1 MQARVSGAFS
11 LQGLAQA
18 LTKLSRQA
26 VGVVIGAALA
36 VAVLHAPQ
44 AHADKLDDIKKAGVL
59 RVGVFDA
66 NPPFGYADAKTGQ
79 PVGLDVDYAQEIAN
93 KLGVKLEL
101 RATNPAN
108 RVPLLTSGKVDI
120 VAANFTITDER
131 KKQIEFSTPYFASGL
146 QFIAKKGVLK
156 QPDDLKRDGIRL
168 GVDKGTT
175 QETTLRDGYPNARV
189 IAYDDSPLALT
200 ALRTG
205 AIQAFAQ
212 DGAKLGALLAT
223 LPNRSELEIS
233 PFVLTREYMGI
244 GVPKGET
251 KLTATID
258 QILQGLE
265 KDGSAGRIY
274 DRWFGPK
281 SAAPLPRDFII
292 GSTK

>member
-1 MQARVSGAFS
+1 
-11 LQGLAQA
+11 
-18 LTKLSRQA
+18 
-26 VGVVIGAALA
+26 
-36 VAVLHAPQ
+36 
-44 AHADKLDDIKKAGVL
+44 
-59 RVGVFDA
+59 
-66 NPPFGYADAKTGQ
+66 
-79 PVGLDVDYAQEIAN
+79 LDVDYSQEIAN

-108 RVPLLTSGKVDI
+108 RVPLLPSGKVDI

-146 QFIAKKGVLK
+146 QFIARKGVLK

-175 QETTLRDGYPNARV
+175 QETTLRDGYPKARV

-265 KDGSAGRIY
+265 KDGTAGRIY

>member
-1 MQARVSGAFS
+1 MQASVSGAFS
-11 LQGLAQA
+11 LSGLALA
-18 LTKLSRQA
+18 LAKSSRQA
-26 VGVVIGAALA
+26 VGVIIGAALA

-156 QPDDLKRDGIRL
+156 QPDDLKKDGIRL

-265 KDGSAGRIY
+265 KDGTAGRIY

>member
-1 MQARVSGAFS
+1 MQASVSGAFS
-11 LQGLAQA
+11 LQGLTQA
-18 LTKLSRQA
+18 LRKLSRQA

-146 QFIAKKGVLK
+146 QFIARKGVLK

-251 KLTATID
+251 KLTASID
-258 QILQGLE
+258 QILLGLE

>member
-1 MQARVSGAFS
+1 MKAGFFS
-11 LQGLAQA
+11 LRGLARA
-18 LTKLSRQA
+18 SRQA
-26 VGVVIGAALA
+26 VGAAIGAMLA
-36 VAVLHAPQ
+36 VAAWHVPA
-44 AHADKLDDIKKAGVL
+44 AHADRLDDIRRAGVL

-66 NPPFGYADAKTGQ
+66 NPPFGSADARTGQ
-79 PVGLDVDYAQEIAN
+79 PVGLDVDYAQAIAS

-108 RVPLLTSGKVDI
+108 RVPLLASGKVDLI
-120 VAANFTITDER
+120 AANFTITDER
-131 KKQIEFSTPYFASGL
+131 RKQIDFSTPYFASGL
-146 QFIAKKGVLK
+146 QFIARKGVLK

-175 QETTLRDGYPNARV
+175 QETTLREGYPNARV

-200 ALRTG
+200 ALRSS

-233 PFVLTREYMGI
+233 PFVLTREYMGVGI
-244 GVPKGET
+244 PKGET
-251 KLTATID
+251 QLVATVDRILRELEQDGTA
-258 QILQGLE
+258 
-265 KDGSAGRIY
+265 ARIY

-281 SAAPLPRDFII
+281 SAAPLPRDFLI
-292 GSTK
+292 GSAK

>member
-1 MQARVSGAFS
+1 MQASVSGAFS
-11 LQGLAQA
+11 LQGLTQA
-18 LTKLSRQA
+18 LRKLSRQA

>member
-1 MQARVSGAFS
+1 MQTGFSGVVTLRGLA
-11 LQGLAQA
+11 QGLAKSSQ
-18 LTKLSRQA
+18 QA

-36 VAVLHAPQ
+36 VAVLHAP
-44 AHADKLDDIKKAGVL
+44 AARADRLDDIRRAGVL

-79 PVGLDVDYAQEIAN
+79 PVGLDVDYAQEIAK

-131 KKQIEFSTPYFASGL
+131 KKQIDFSTPYFASGL
-146 QFIAKKGVLK
+146 QFIARKGVLK
-156 QPDDLKRDGIRL
+156 QPDDLKKDGIRL

-175 QETTLRDGYPNARV
+175 QETTLREGYPNARV

-200 ALRTG
+200 ALRSG

-223 LPNRSELEIS
+223 LPNRNELEIS

-244 GVPKGET
+244 GIPKGDAQ
-251 KLTATID
+251 LTATID

-265 KDGSAGRIY
+265 KDGTAARIY

-281 SAAPLPRDFII
+281 SAAPLPRDFVI
-292 GSTK
+292 GSAK

>member
-1 MQARVSGAFS
+1 MMKQKQMLGCLLVGS
-11 LQGLAQA
+11 LMAGQP
-18 LTKLSRQA
+18 
-26 VGVVIGAALA
+26 ALA
-36 VAVLHAPQ
+36 
-44 AHADKLDDIKKAGVL
+44 DRLDDILQRGSV
-59 RVGVFDA
+59 RVGTTGDYR
-66 NPPFGYADAKTGQ
+66 PFSERDSGGDYR
-79 PVGLDVDYAQEIAN
+79 GLDIEMAQSLARA
-93 KLGVKLEL
+93 LGVKLEL

-156 QPDDLKRDGIRL
+156 QPDDLKKDGIRL

-265 KDGSAGRIY
+265 KDGTAGRIY

>member
-1 MQARVSGAFS
+1 MKAGLFS
-11 LQGLAQA
+11 LRSLARA
-18 LTKLSRQA
+18 SRQA
-26 VGVVIGAALA
+26 VGAAIGAVLA
-36 VAVLHAPQ
+36 VAVLHAP
-44 AHADKLDDIKKAGVL
+44 AARADRLDDIKKAGVL

-66 NPPFGYADAKTGQ
+66 NPPFGFADAKSGQ
-79 PVGLDVDYAQEIAN
+79 PVGLDVDYAQEIAR

-108 RVPLLTSGKVDI
+108 RVPLLTAGKVDLI
-120 VAANFTITDER
+120 AANFTITDER
-131 KKQIEFSTPYFASGL
+131 RKQIDFSTPYFASGL
-146 QFIAKKGVLK
+146 QFIARKGVLK
-156 QPDDLKRDGIRL
+156 QPDDLKKDGIRL

-175 QETTLRDGYPNARV
+175 QEATLREGYPNARV

-200 ALRTG
+200 ALRSG

-251 KLTATID
+251 QLADTVD
-258 QILQGLE
+258 RILQGLE
-265 KDGSAGRIY
+265 KDGTAARIY

-292 GSTK
+292 GSAK

>member
-1 MQARVSGAFS
+1 MKAGFFS
-11 LQGLAQA
+11 LRGLARA
-18 LTKLSRQA
+18 SRQA
-26 VGVVIGAALA
+26 VGAAIGAMLA
-36 VAVLHAPQ
+36 VAAWHVPA
-44 AHADKLDDIKKAGVL
+44 AHADRLDDIRRAGVL

-66 NPPFGYADAKTGQ
+66 NPPFGSADARTGQ
-79 PVGLDVDYAQEIAN
+79 PVGLDVDYAQAIAS

-108 RVPLLTSGKVDI
+108 RVPLLASGKVDLI
-120 VAANFTITDER
+120 AANFTITDER
-131 KKQIEFSTPYFASGL
+131 RKQIDFSTPYFASGL
-146 QFIAKKGVLK
+146 QFIARKGVLK

-175 QETTLRDGYPNARV
+175 QETTLREGYPSARV

-200 ALRTG
+200 ALRSG

-233 PFVLTREYMGI
+233 PFVLTREYMGVGI
-244 GVPKGET
+244 PKGET
-251 KLTATID
+251 QLVATVDRILRELEQDGTA
-258 QILQGLE
+258 
-265 KDGSAGRIY
+265 ARIY

-281 SAAPLPRDFII
+281 SAAPLPRDFLI
-292 GSTK
+292 GSAK

>member
-1 MQARVSGAFS
+1 MQASVSGAFS
-11 LQGLAQA
+11 LQGLTQA
-18 LTKLSRQA
+18 LRKLSRQA

-146 QFIAKKGVLK
+146 QFIARKGVLK

-175 QETTLRDGYPNARV
+175 QETTLRDGYPKARV

>member
-265 KDGSAGRIY
+265 KDGTAGRIY

>member
-1 MQARVSGAFS
+1 MQASISGAFS

-44 AHADKLDDIKKAGVL
+44 ARAAKLDDIKKAGVL

-66 NPPFGYADAKTGQ
+66 NPPFGYADAKTGE

-156 QPDDLKRDGIRL
+156 QPDDLKKDGIRL

-175 QETTLRDGYPNARV
+175 QETTLREGYPNARV

-265 KDGSAGRIY
+265 KDGTAGRIY

>member
-1 MQARVSGAFS
+1 MQASVSGAFS
-11 LQGLAQA
+11 LSGLALA
-18 LTKLSRQA
+18 LARSSRQA

-131 KKQIEFSTPYFASGL
+131 KKQIEFSTAYFASGL

-156 QPDDLKRDGIRL
+156 QPDDLKKDGIRL

-258 QILQGLE
+258 QILQALE
-265 KDGSAGRIY
+265 KDGTAGRIY

>member
-1 MQARVSGAFS
+1 MQASVSGAFS

-18 LTKLSRQA
+18 LAKLSRQA

-36 VAVLHAPQ
+36 VAVLHAPN
-44 AHADKLDDIKKAGVL
+44 ARADKLDDIKKAGVL

-146 QFIAKKGVLK
+146 QFIARKGVLK

>member
-281 SAAPLPRDFII
+281 SAAPLPRDFIV

>member
-1 MQARVSGAFS
+1 MQASVSGAFS
-11 LQGLAQA
+11 LSGLALA
-18 LTKLSRQA
+18 LAKSSRQA

-156 QPDDLKRDGIRL
+156 QPDDLKKDGIRL

-175 QETTLRDGYPNARV
+175 QETTLRDGYPSARV

-265 KDGSAGRIY
+265 KDGTAGRIY

>member
-1 MQARVSGAFS
+1 MQASVSGAFS
-11 LQGLAQA
+11 LQGLTQA
-18 LTKLSRQA
+18 LRKLSRQA

-66 NPPFGYADAKTGQ
+66 NPPFGYAAAKTGQ

-146 QFIAKKGVLK
+146 QFIARKGVLK

-175 QETTLRDGYPNARV
+175 QETTLRDGYPKARV

-265 KDGSAGRIY
+265 KDGTAGRIY

>member
-1 MQARVSGAFS
+1 MKAGLFS
-11 LQGLAQA
+11 LRSLARA
-18 LTKLSRQA
+18 SRQA
-26 VGVVIGAALA
+26 VGAAIGAVLA
-36 VAVLHAPQ
+36 VAVLYAP
-44 AHADKLDDIKKAGVL
+44 AARADRLDDIKKAGVL

-66 NPPFGYADAKTGQ
+66 NPPFGFADAKSGQ
-79 PVGLDVDYAQEIAN
+79 PVGLDVDYAQEIAR

-108 RVPLLTSGKVDI
+108 RVPLLTAGKVDLI
-120 VAANFTITDER
+120 AANFTITDER
-131 KKQIEFSTPYFASGL
+131 RKQIDFSTPYFASGL
-146 QFIAKKGVLK
+146 QFIARKGVLK
-156 QPDDLKRDGIRL
+156 QPDDLKKDGIRL

-175 QETTLRDGYPNARV
+175 QEATLREGYPNARV

-200 ALRTG
+200 ALRSG

-223 LPNRSELEIS
+223 LPNRGELEIS

-251 KLTATID
+251 QLADTVD
-258 QILQGLE
+258 RILQGLE
-265 KDGSAGRIY
+265 KDGTAARIY

-292 GSTK
+292 GSAK

>member
-1 MQARVSGAFS
+1 MKAGLFS
-11 LQGLAQA
+11 LRSLARA
-18 LTKLSRQA
+18 SRQA
-26 VGVVIGAALA
+26 VGAAIGAVLA
-36 VAVLHAPQ
+36 VAVLYAP
-44 AHADKLDDIKKAGVL
+44 AARADRLDDIKKAGVL

-66 NPPFGYADAKTGQ
+66 NPPFGFADAKSGQ
-79 PVGLDVDYAQEIAN
+79 PVGLDVDYAQEIAR

-108 RVPLLTSGKVDI
+108 RAPLLTAGKVDLI
-120 VAANFTITDER
+120 AANFTITDER
-131 KKQIEFSTPYFASGL
+131 RKQIDFSTPYFASGL
-146 QFIAKKGVLK
+146 QFIARKGVLK
-156 QPDDLKRDGIRL
+156 QPDDLKKDGIRL

-175 QETTLRDGYPNARV
+175 QEATLREGYPNARV

-200 ALRTG
+200 ALRSG

-223 LPNRSELEIS
+223 LPNRGELEIS

-251 KLTATID
+251 QLADTVD
-258 QILQGLE
+258 RILQGLE
-265 KDGSAGRIY
+265 KDGTAARIY

-292 GSTK
+292 GSAK

>member
-1 MQARVSGAFS
+1 MKAGLFS
-11 LQGLAQA
+11 LRSLARA
-18 LTKLSRQA
+18 SRQA
-26 VGVVIGAALA
+26 VGAAIGAVLA
-36 VAVLHAPQ
+36 VAVLYAP
-44 AHADKLDDIKKAGVL
+44 AARADRLDDIKKAGVL

-66 NPPFGYADAKTGQ
+66 NPPFGFADAKSGQ
-79 PVGLDVDYAQEIAN
+79 PVGLDVDYAQEIAR

-108 RVPLLTSGKVDI
+108 RVPLLTAGKVDLI
-120 VAANFTITDER
+120 AANFTITDER
-131 KKQIEFSTPYFASGL
+131 RKQIDFSTPYFASGL
-146 QFIAKKGVLK
+146 QFIARKGVLK
-156 QPDDLKRDGIRL
+156 QPDDLKKDGIRL

-175 QETTLRDGYPNARV
+175 QEATLREGYPNARV

-200 ALRTG
+200 ALRSG

-251 KLTATID
+251 QLADTVD
-258 QILQGLE
+258 RILQGLE
-265 KDGSAGRIY
+265 KDGTAARIY

-292 GSTK
+292 GSAK

>member
-18 LTKLSRQA
+18 LTKLLRQA

>member
-1 MQARVSGAFS
+1 MQASVSGAFS

>member
-1 MQARVSGAFS
+1 MQASVSGAFS
-11 LQGLAQA
+11 LQGLTQA
-18 LTKLSRQA
+18 LRKLSRQA

-101 RATNPAN
+101 RATNPTN

-146 QFIAKKGVLK
+146 QFIARKGVLK

-175 QETTLRDGYPNARV
+175 QETTLRDGYPKARV

-265 KDGSAGRIY
+265 KDGTAGRIY

>member
-1 MQARVSGAFS
+1 MQASVSGAFS
-11 LQGLAQA
+11 LPGLAQA
-18 LTKLSRQA
+18 LAKSSRQA

-156 QPDDLKRDGIRL
+156 QPDDLKKDGIRL

-251 KLTATID
+251 KLMATID

-265 KDGSAGRIY
+265 KEGTAGRIY

>member
-108 RVPLLTSGKVDI
+108 RVQLLTSGKVDI